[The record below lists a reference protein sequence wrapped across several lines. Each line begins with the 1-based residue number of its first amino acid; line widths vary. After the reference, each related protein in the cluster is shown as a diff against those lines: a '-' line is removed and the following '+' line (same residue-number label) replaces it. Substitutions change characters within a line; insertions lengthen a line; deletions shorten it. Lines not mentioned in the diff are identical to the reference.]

1 MSSTSCFSAATYA
14 STYSGS
20 LLLAS
25 GSTTASSDGSS
36 YDNDSSCCSGTG
48 SGYSYYSS
56 PISSAVYPSAT
67 ASSVSCATSYGGSF
81 SPSGAA
87 AAAAFKRRPGSGVKK
102 KRKATRTGDD
112 GYSYSYGSSYTYRV
126 SYSYSI
132 EKVQRPV
139 GVMQGTEST
148 DDENPFDV
156 AFEMPVDRPED
167 IAVTIE
173 NRVIYCRYKDVER
186 HVQKNKRNKRF
197 VNELMSR
204 RDLPDHIQPEDLNIQ
219 ARH

>member
-1 MSSTSCFSAATYA
+1 MSSTSCFSSATYA

-36 YDNDSSCCSGTG
+36 YDNDSSCCSG

-56 PISSAVYPSAT
+56 SISSAVYPSAT

-81 SPSGAA
+81 SPSGAAA

-219 ARH
+219 ACR